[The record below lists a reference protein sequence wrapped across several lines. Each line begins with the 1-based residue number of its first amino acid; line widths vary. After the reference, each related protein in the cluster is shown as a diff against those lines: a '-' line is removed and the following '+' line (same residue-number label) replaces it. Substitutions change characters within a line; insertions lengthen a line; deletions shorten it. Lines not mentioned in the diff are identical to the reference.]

1 MSIVVGSF
9 LLKLKTISMDF
20 EIKIF
25 CNILK
30 ENVHREVNSQK
41 YQKLLPEQES
51 IADVSFGIFLWRQ
64 SYLQKL
70 QETVSGQFTSSL
82 KQRIRTI
89 VNSLKLYYT
98 PSQMFSKECFQ
109 KAFLLKQL
117 HQKLRKINSKTFVV
131 EFPLAKITRLQFKS
145 YNRTTNVTTDY
156 FSWSAQKPLQK
167 LSLFL

>member
-98 PSQMFSKECFQ
+98 PSQMFSKECFEASFEIAAP
-109 KAFLLKQL
+109 KFGKC
-117 HQKLRKINSKTFVV
+117 T
-131 EFPLAKITRLQFKS
+131 AKRLQWSFPCVKLHDYS
-145 YNRTTNVTTDY
+145 LQPTTGPQT
-156 FSWSAQKPLQK
+156 
-167 LSLFL
+167 